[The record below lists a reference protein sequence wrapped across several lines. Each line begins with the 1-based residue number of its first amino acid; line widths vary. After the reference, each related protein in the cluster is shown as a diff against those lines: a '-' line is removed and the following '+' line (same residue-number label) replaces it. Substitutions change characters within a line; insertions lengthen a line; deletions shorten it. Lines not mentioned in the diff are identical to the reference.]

1 MNIQQLMKQAQSM
14 QSDME
19 KIERELN
26 EKQTS
31 VKNQGLSITM
41 NGKHELV
48 SVAIEPSLLTPEN
61 KEIIEDYVLLCINQ
75 ATKAIQ
81 DERADKL
88 GALTKGL
95 NLPGFM

>member
-1 MNIQQLMKQAQSM
+1 MNIHQLMKQAQSM

-26 EKQTS
+26 EKHTTVQNQELS
-31 VKNQGLSITM
+31 VTM

-48 SVAIEPSLLTPEN
+48 SVAIDPTLLKPEN
-61 KEIIEDYVLLCINQ
+61 KEIIEDLVLLCINQ

-81 DERADKL
+81 DERADQL

>member
-19 KIERELN
+19 RIERELN
-26 EKQTS
+26 EKNTT
-31 VKNQGLSITM
+31 VKNQGLQITM

-48 SVAIEPSLLTPEN
+48 SVVVDPSLLSPEN
-61 KEIIEDYVLLCINQ
+61 KEIIEDLVLLSINQ
-75 ATKAIQ
+75 ATKTIQ

>member
-26 EKQTS
+26 EKHTT
-31 VKNQGLSITM
+31 VKNQGLTITM

-48 SVAIEPSLLTPEN
+48 SVAIDPSLLTPEN
-61 KEIIEDYVLLCINQ
+61 KEIIEDLMLLSINQ

>member
-26 EKQTS
+26 EKHTT
-31 VKNQGLSITM
+31 VKNQGLTIMM

-48 SVAIEPSLLTPEN
+48 SVAIDPQLLTPEN
-61 KEIIEDYVLLCINQ
+61 KEIVEDLVLLCINQ

>member
-26 EKQTS
+26 EKQTT
-31 VKNQGLSITM
+31 VKNQGLAITM

-48 SVAIEPSLLTPEN
+48 SVAIDPSLLTPEN
-61 KEIIEDYVLLCINQ
+61 KEIIEDLMLLSINQ

>member
-26 EKQTS
+26 EKHTT
-31 VKNQGLSITM
+31 VKNQGLSVTM

-48 SVAIEPSLLTPEN
+48 SVAIDPSLLTPEN
-61 KEIIEDYVLLCINQ
+61 KEIVEDLVLLCINQ

-95 NLPGFM
+95 SLPGFM